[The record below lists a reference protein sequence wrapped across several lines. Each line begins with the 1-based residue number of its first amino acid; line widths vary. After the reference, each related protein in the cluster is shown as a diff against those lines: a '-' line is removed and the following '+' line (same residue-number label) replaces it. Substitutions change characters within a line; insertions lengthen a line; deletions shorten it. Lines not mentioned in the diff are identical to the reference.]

1 MAPKSS
7 SPASSRST
15 KKTAT
20 TTTTPT
26 PAPATTTK
34 ASSNP
39 PEPGTTEAFT
49 QELQALAAKA
59 QSETWT
65 KRAGEQLAIYAKSL
79 ALLSLIAAFS
89 TISQLNLSPVY
100 GAIPAAKWHAK
111 LLMAA
116 CFVGWSSNLAL
127 NRALPFRPEALLP
140 VLALWTP
147 ALQFFLAEASGKLTA
162 TWGPLVTEGL
172 TLFPVV
178 TISVACVATTLE
190 GADLSL
196 LPGWLADA
204 APGLGSYG
212 YFKAAEKVL
221 GFLLESN
228 VGRTLLNTR
237 LGMEVVLGG
246 LYALLAPS
254 KLLLLALPAL
264 LHTALLN
271 THVPT
276 DAALAKLNAGL
287 AEVGYTVLDRAESI
301 TGYISVVDSQKEG
314 YRVLRCDHSLLG
326 GEWVK
331 FANHAQFRY
340 NQVAEPIYGVFT
352 MLEAVRLVETAK
364 PVPDHKAKALVIGL
378 GIGTTPAALVA
389 HGVDTTI
396 VELDPIVHKFASKY
410 FKLPSNHTA
419 VIEDAVTFTNRQAA
433 NETAPRYDYII
444 HDVFTGGAEPIPL
457 FTLEFLQNLHT
468 LLNPNGV
475 VAINYAGDFAL
486 PPPRI
491 VYNTIRAVFPTCRM
505 FREHPRDDKDFA
517 ATGRDFTNMVIFC
530 TKQKFEA
537 ISFREPTIKDMLNSP
552 SRNAFLMPKNEVLE
566 SDLVENVGEAEG
578 VLARNSTD
586 RLVKWHEQSAMGHWA
601 VMRTVLPEAVWKAW

>member
-1 MAPKSS
+1 MAPKP
-7 SPASSRST
+7 SPASSGSS
-15 KKTAT
+15 KKTAS
-20 TTTTPT
+20 
-26 PAPATTTK
+26 TTK
-34 ASSNP
+34 PSSSSSSQ

-65 KRAGEQLAIYAKSL
+65 KRAREQVAIYAKSL

-89 TISQLNLSPVY
+89 TVSQLNLSPVY

-127 NRALPFRPEALLP
+127 NRALPFRPELLLP
-140 VLALWTP
+140 VVVLWTP
-147 ALQFFLAEASGKLTA
+147 VVQFFLAEVSGKLTA

-178 TISVACVATTLE
+178 TISAACVATTLE
-190 GADLSL
+190 GADLSV

-212 YFKAAEKVL
+212 YFKTAEKVL
-221 GFLLESN
+221 GYLLERH
-228 VGRTLLNTR
+228 VGKTLLNTR

-246 LYALLAPS
+246 LYAVLAPS
-254 KLLLLALPAL
+254 KLLLLALPAM
-264 LHTALLN
+264 LHTAVLN

-276 DAALAKLNAGL
+276 DMALAKLNTGL
-287 AEVGYTVLDRAESI
+287 AEIGYTVLDRAESI
-301 TGYISVVDSQKEG
+301 TGYISVVDSPKEG

-331 FANHAQFRY
+331 FLDHPRFKG

-364 PVPDHKAKALVIGL
+364 RIRDNEAKALVIGL

-389 HGVDTTI
+389 HGVDTTV
-396 VELDPIVHKFASKY
+396 VELDPVVHKFASKY
-410 FKLPSNHTA
+410 FQLPSNHTA
-419 VIEDAVTFTNRQAA
+419 VIEDAVTYTTRQAA
-433 NETAPRYDYII
+433 DETAPRYDYII

-468 LLNPNGV
+468 LLKPNGV

-491 VYNTIRAVFPTCRM
+491 VVNTIRAVFPTCRM
-505 FREHPRDDKDFA
+505 FREHPRDEKEFA
-517 ATGRDFTNMVIFC
+517 ATGVDFTNMVIFC
-530 TKQKFEA
+530 TKQPSEG
-537 ISFREPTIKDMLNSP
+537 ISFREPTARDMLNSP
-552 SRNAFLMPKNEVLE
+552 SREAFLPPQHEVLD
-566 SDLVENVGEAEG
+566 SDLVESVGEAEG
-578 VLARNSTD
+578 VLARNSTE

-601 VMRTVLPEAVWKAW
+601 VMRTVLPEGVWKAW